1 MMGPKKYWE
10 VLASRPYVIRA
21 SSSMKLTRKTYPERC
36 CQLDITDPLIDLV
49 RAHNLSDDARLQAEI
64 PARTQ
69 SAPKGK
75 PDDPARVGSVRP
87 DEQV

>member
-1 MMGPKKYWE
+1 MRSK
-10 VLASRPYVIRA
+10 RR
-21 SSSMKLTRKTYPERC
+21 TYPEGC
-36 CQLDITDPLIDLV
+36 GQLDITDPLVDLV
-49 RAHNLSDDARLQAEI
+49 RAHDLSDDTRLQAEI

-75 PDDPARVGSVRP
+75 TDDPARVGSVRP